1 MVLNIP
7 ERIVLFGILPE
18 KENFVNMRIIR
29 ELRSNLTLSEED
41 IKEGDITV
49 SDDGDQ
55 ILWKKMVEKDIPI
68 GEKATDIIVEALRKL
83 DKEKALEDRHLALWE
98 KFIGGV

>member
-18 KENFVNMRIIR
+18 KENFVTMKIIKD
-29 ELRSNLTLSEED
+29 LRSNLLLSEED
-41 IKEGDITV
+41 IKEGEIILSEDGQMIT
-49 SDDGDQ
+49 
-55 ILWKKMVEKDIPI
+55 WKKMVEKDVPI
-68 GEKATDIIVEALRKL
+68 GEKATDVVITALKKL
-83 DKEKALEDRHLALWE
+83 DSEKVLEERHMSLWE

>member
-18 KENFVNMRIIR
+18 KENFVTMKIIKD
-29 ELRSNLTLSEED
+29 LRSNLLLSEED
-41 IKEGDITV
+41 IKEGEIILSEDGQMIT
-49 SDDGDQ
+49 
-55 ILWKKMVEKDIPI
+55 WKKMVEKDVPI
-68 GEKATDIIVEALRKL
+68 GEKATDVVITALKKL
-83 DKEKALEDRHLALWE
+83 DSEKALEERHMPLWE